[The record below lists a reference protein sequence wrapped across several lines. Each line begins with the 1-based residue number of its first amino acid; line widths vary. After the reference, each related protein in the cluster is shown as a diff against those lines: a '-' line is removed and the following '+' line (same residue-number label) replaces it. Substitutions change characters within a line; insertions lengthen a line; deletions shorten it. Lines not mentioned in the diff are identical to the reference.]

1 MNEVARTGIGQG
13 NLRSNLRPATQRRAL
28 EMKKEK
34 NPSKE
39 AFNAAPFAQFFF
51 GPGWRQA

>member
-1 MNEVARTGIGQG
+1 
-13 NLRSNLRPATQRRAL
+13 
-28 EMKKEK
+28 MKKEK

-39 AFNAAPFAQFFF
+39 AFNATPFAQFFF